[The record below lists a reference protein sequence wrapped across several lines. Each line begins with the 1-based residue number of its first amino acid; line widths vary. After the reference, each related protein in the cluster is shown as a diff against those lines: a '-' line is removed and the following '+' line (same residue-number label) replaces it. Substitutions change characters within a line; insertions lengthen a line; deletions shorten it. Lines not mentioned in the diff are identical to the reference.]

1 MKTKFIVNPIAGL
14 GKQKH
19 IKKIIDRYLDKN
31 RFNFDII
38 YTEKHLH
45 AKELAKQACKRKI

>member
-14 GKQKH
+14 GKQKN
-19 IKKIIDRYLDKN
+19 IKKILDRYLDKN
-31 RFNFDII
+31 RFKFDII

-45 AKELAKQACKRKI
+45 AKELQKACKRKI

>member
-31 RFNFDII
+31 RFRYDII
-38 YTEKHLH
+38 FTEKHLH
-45 AKELAKQACKRKI
+45 AKELKTSCKRKI